1 MILREEI
8 IPVGKFQKTHAL
20 KGELNMISEID
31 PQYFVE
37 GNPLIIENEGI
48 LVPYFVESIRPKG
61 STSFL
66 VKIDGIN
73 SEEEASSFVN
83 KEINMLKKDADEWLE
98 EEIVEGNELI
108 GYKVVDASNDTV
120 IGEISDVDDSTSN
133 VLFIVASTDE
143 DIYIPASEDFIE
155 NIDEEQ
161 KIIRLRMPD
170 GLLDI
175 NAKN

>member
-48 LVPYFVESIRPKG
+48 LVPYFVESVRPKG

-73 SEEEASSFVN
+73 SEEEAFSFVN
-83 KEINMLKKDADEWLE
+83 KEINMLKKDANEWLE
-98 EEIVEGNELI
+98 EEIVEGNDLI

-133 VLFIVASTDE
+133 VLFIVASSDE
-143 DIYIPASEDFIE
+143 DIYIPASEDFID
-155 NIDEEQ
+155 NIDEDR
-161 KIIRLRMPD
+161 KIIRLRIPD